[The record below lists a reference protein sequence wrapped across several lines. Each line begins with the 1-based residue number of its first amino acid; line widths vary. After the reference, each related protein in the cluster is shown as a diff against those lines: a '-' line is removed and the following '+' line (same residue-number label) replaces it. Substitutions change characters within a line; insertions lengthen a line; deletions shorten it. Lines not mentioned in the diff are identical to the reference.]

1 MQVTILIPG
10 KAQGKDRP
18 RFVRAT
24 GRVYTPAETLRAE
37 ERIRNAWSKAGGS
50 VMVGPLS
57 VFIVVSTPRPKGH
70 YLKGGELSAEGR
82 RRRFPDNQ
90 KPDLD
95 NVAKLCL
102 DALNGAAFKDD
113 VQVTQMYV
121 HRVWSS
127 PGYEAGYEGHTSIDI
142 KEIL

>member
-1 MQVTILIPG
+1 MQFTLLIPG
-10 KAQGKDRP
+10 KPQGKDRP

-24 GRVYTPAETLRAE
+24 GRTYTPKETLAAE
-37 ERIRNAWSKAGGS
+37 ERIRDAWSRAGGPVVS
-50 VMVGPLS
+50 GPLG
-57 VFIVVSTPRPKGH
+57 VHITASTPRPKGH

-82 RRRFPDNQ
+82 RHPFPDNQ

-113 VQVTQMYV
+113 VAVVQMYA
-121 HRVWSS
+121 HRFWS
-127 PGYEAGYEGHTSIDI
+127 PPGYEGHTAIDV

>member
-1 MQVTILIPG
+1 MQFTIVIPG
-10 KAQGKDRP
+10 KPQGKDRP

-24 GRVYTPAETLRAE
+24 GRTYTSKETLLAE
-37 ERIRNAWSKAGGS
+37 ERIRDRWTGLGGP
-50 VMVGPLS
+50 VMCGPLS
-57 VFIVVSTPRPKGH
+57 VCITASTPRPKGH

-82 RRRFPDNQ
+82 RHPYPDNQ

-102 DALNGAAFKDD
+102 DALNGVAFKDD
-113 VQVTQMYV
+113 VQVTHMHTY
-121 HRVWSS
+121 RFWS
-127 PGYEAGYEGHTSIDI
+127 PPDYAGHTSIDI

>member
-1 MQVTILIPG
+1 MELSIVIPG
-10 KAQGKDRP
+10 KPQGKDRP

-37 ERIRNAWSKAGGS
+37 ERIRSTWNKAGGP
-50 VMVGPLS
+50 VLTGPLS
-57 VFIVVSTPRPKGH
+57 VFITASTPRPKGH

-82 RRRFPDNQ
+82 RHRHPDNQ

-113 VQVTQMYV
+113 VQVIQMHTY
-121 HRVWSS
+121 RFWS
-127 PGYEAGYEGHTSIDI
+127 PPGYEGHTAIDI
-142 KEIL
+142 KEIR